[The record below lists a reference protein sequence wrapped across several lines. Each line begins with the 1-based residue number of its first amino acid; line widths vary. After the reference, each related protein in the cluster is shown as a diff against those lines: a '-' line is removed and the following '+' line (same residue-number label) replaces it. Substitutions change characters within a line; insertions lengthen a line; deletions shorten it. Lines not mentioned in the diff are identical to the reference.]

1 MASTT
6 LQHPKPVPLRS
17 VKKTMSPESTC
28 SSDRASS
35 DPSSHSTFVSRSP
48 PASNRSPLLR
58 CRFPS
63 PVHSLCV
70 FLLALSAAGRV
81 CEAQDETSAELRFL
95 EWLHGLG
102 GKEVLPQRAKLRISR
117 AQGGERG
124 MAAAADIAAGE
135 EVVSV
140 PFKAAIVA
148 EESDPEPFKEC
159 GMHMVLMAKLL
170 REVKKGN
177 ASEWAPFTA
186 ILPSYIPLPWLPLPH
201 HRTTTTTTDST
212 TTSGGSSSTEAVAAA
227 GIWELQLPSAVA
239 RGAALEAYMRDAYE
253 RSDRAVLGGASY
265 GDFLWAFAMYLT
277 RHFSLNL
284 PPRVTNGPNKAFCVF
299 PVDPRGTISMFLPFG
314 DMANHRFRDEWDDGD
329 VDWVEGVYADRAVL
343 VSLRPVTEGHPV
355 FETYWN
361 GPNEAFCVFQAFLP
375 EPNPHDT
382 VTLFQGLRHGVAWL
396 LGFLQRE
403 GRLPDSVLA
412 GYAAAAAAAAGDD
425 DDATAGRGAAGA
437 AGAGDADSASGACMP
452 IPKAFEEAMLRLAV
466 AAAAEVE
473 GAYEQHNHGS
483 SSSDGNQDT
492 PQDPQEGS
500 DGRNWAATAPFPPLP
515 LGFSLPAD
523 GRDSTAIFDAP
534 EAVTVGRRWK
544 GSRRALSAFAAVIRE
559 VRRLVMGGGGVE
571 RGEAG
576 KGTSGGGGGAAATGE
591 SQHMGSSAWGC
602 TAVEEEASLGPEGS
616 AAAAAVFLAQIALVE
631 RCREM
636 LHALPTTLQH
646 DLSLLARVSGNIAD
660 VTGQLAAAAGEAGGP
675 RDAKVAGAAAA
686 AGAAGAHGGGGD
698 RGKQGGC
705 ERTGGG
711 AGDGDRVCEWND
723 GSDTGCKSLRDESA
737 AASGGSRL
745 LTSQG
750 LD

>member
-1 MASTT
+1 
-6 LQHPKPVPLRS
+6 
-17 VKKTMSPESTC
+17 MSPETTC

-35 DPSSHSTFVSRSP
+35 DSSSHSTLVSCSP
-48 PASNRSPLLR
+48 SASSLSPSLHR
-58 CRFPS
+58 RFPS
-63 PVHSLCV
+63 PVHALCV
-70 FLLALSAAGRV
+70 FLLSLSVAGRV

-140 PFKAAIVA
+140 PFRAAIVA

-170 REVKKGN
+170 REMKKGN
-177 ASEWAPFTA
+177 ASEWAAFTA
-186 ILPSYIPLPWLPLPH
+186 ILPSYIPLPWLPSPH
-201 HRTTTTTTDST
+201 HRTTTTTTSDST
-212 TTSGGSSSTEAVAAA
+212 SASSSSSSTEAVAAA
-227 GIWELQLPSAVA
+227 AAAGLWELQLPSAVV
-239 RGAALEAYMRDAYE
+239 RGAALEAYMRDAYK
-253 RSDRAVLGGASY
+253 RSDRAVLGGATY

-284 PPRVTNGPNKAFCVF
+284 PPS
-299 PVDPRGTISMFLPFG
+299 DPRGTISMFLPFG

-343 VSLRPVTEGHPV
+343 VSLRPVIKGHPV

-403 GRLPDSVLA
+403 GRLSDSVLA
-412 GYAAAAAAAAGDD
+412 GYAADASAAAAGV
-425 DDATAGRGAAGA
+425 AAAGA
-437 AGAGDADSASGACMP
+437 DGGAGAGMP
-452 IPKAFEEAMLRLAV
+452 IPKAFEDAMLRLAV

-492 PQDPQEGS
+492 PQEPQDPQESS

-559 VRRLVMGGGGVE
+559 MRRLVMGGGDAE

-576 KGTSGGGGGAAATGE
+576 KGSGGGAAAAV
-591 SQHMGSSAWGC
+591 SKHRGSSAWGC
-602 TAVEEEASLGPEGS
+602 TSAEEASLGPS
-616 AAAAAVFLAQIALVE
+616 AAAGSAAAVFLAQIALVE

-646 DLSLLARVSGNIAD
+646 DLSLLAHVTGNIAD
-660 VTGQLAAAAGEAGGP
+660 VTGELTAAAGEAGG
-675 RDAKVAGAAAA
+675 AGGADEGG
-686 AGAAGAHGGGGD
+686 GAAGSAAATD
-698 RGKQGGC
+698 REKQGGC
-705 ERTGGG
+705 ERGGDG
-711 AGDGDRVCEWND
+711 AGGDDRVCEWKD
-723 GSDTGCKSLRDESA
+723 GSDTGDSNRESSGGSSGSSDSSGNNSQGGLSA
-737 AASGGSRL
+737 AAYELVLRFRIGQKRL
-745 LTSQG
+745 LRHLVQEWHG
-750 LD
+750 D

>member
-1 MASTT
+1 
-6 LQHPKPVPLRS
+6 
-17 VKKTMSPESTC
+17 MSPETTC
-28 SSDRASS
+28 SSDRGSS
-35 DPSSHSTFVSRSP
+35 DSSSHSTLVSRSP
-48 PASNRSPLLR
+48 SVSNRSPSLR
-58 CRFPS
+58 RRFPS
-63 PVHSLCV
+63 PVHALCV
-70 FLLALSAAGRV
+70 FLLALSAASRV
-81 CEAQDETSAELRFL
+81 CEAQDETSEELRFL

-170 REVKKGN
+170 REMKKGN
-177 ASEWAPFTA
+177 ASEWAAFTA

-201 HRTTTTTTDST
+201 HRKTTTTTTTT
-212 TTSGGSSSTEAVAAA
+212 TTSDSTSASSSSSSTEAVAAA
-227 GIWELQLPSAVA
+227 AAAGLWELQLPSAVV

-253 RSDRAVLGGASY
+253 RSDRAVLGGATY

-284 PPRVTNGPNKAFCVF
+284 PPS
-299 PVDPRGTISMFLPFG
+299 DPRGTISMFLPFG

-343 VSLRPVTEGHPV
+343 VSLRPVSKGHPV

-403 GRLPDSVLA
+403 GRLPDSVVA
-412 GYAAAAAAAAGDD
+412 GYAADASAAAGGV
-425 DDATAGRGAAGA
+425 AAAGA
-437 AGAGDADSASGACMP
+437 DGGAGACMP

-483 SSSDGNQDT
+483 SSSSDSSDGNQDT
-492 PQDPQEGS
+492 PQDPHDPQEGS

-523 GRDSTAIFDAP
+523 GRDSTANFDAP

-544 GSRRALSAFAAVIRE
+544 GSRRALTAFAAVIRE
-559 VRRLVMGGGGVE
+559 VQRLVMGGGGVVG
-571 RGEAG
+571 GEAG
-576 KGTSGGGGGAAATGE
+576 KGSDGGGGGATSADAAAAAARV
-591 SQHMGSSAWGC
+591 SQHRGSSAWGC
-602 TAVEEEASLGPEGS
+602 TAAEEASLGPS
-616 AAAAAVFLAQIALVE
+616 AAAAGSAAAVFLAQIALVE

-636 LHALPTTLQH
+636 LLALPTTLQH
-646 DLSLLARVSGNIAD
+646 DLALLARVTGNIAD
-660 VTGQLAAAAGEAGGP
+660 VTGELAAAAGGAGG
-675 RDAKVAGAAAA
+675 AGGADEGG
-686 AGAAGAHGGGGD
+686 GAAGSAAATDREKQGCCERGGD
-698 RGKQGGC
+698 
-705 ERTGGG
+705 G
-711 AGDGDRVCEWND
+711 AGGDDRVCEWKD
-723 GSDTGCKSLRDESA
+723 GSDTGDSNRESSGGSSDSSGNSSQGGLSA
-737 AASGGSRL
+737 AAYELALRFRIGQKRL
-745 LTSQG
+745 LQHLVQEWQG
-750 LD
+750 D